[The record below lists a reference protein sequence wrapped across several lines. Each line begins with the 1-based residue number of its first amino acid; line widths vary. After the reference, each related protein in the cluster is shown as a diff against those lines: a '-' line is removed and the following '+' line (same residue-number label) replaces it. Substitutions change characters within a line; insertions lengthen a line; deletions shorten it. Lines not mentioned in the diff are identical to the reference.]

1 MQKLDPH
8 DPRRRFPIPIAAVDD
23 LLPPVRAALIQHQPT
38 STGQRIIR
46 IPPGA
51 YPIRRS
57 AWLFELSFGWRRTPE
72 RFLGFGDDGIT
83 IVEIDDDGKLSA
95 AHIPLACLLEI
106 YMETVLLYSSL
117 EFVWMQGKH
126 LETKKIEYNTVGET
140 LIRRQIDRTRAACP
154 SMLAPARVLP
164 REETLAPL
172 PLKFRNYLRSC
183 LLPGE
188 PLHAAVYQPAIRQTA
203 GTFRPYISPN
213 RTIGITER
221 FVILVEDRQV
231 LQRGERSAESD
242 YAMIEH
248 FYPLRHIEQVTIDT
262 TPDVSWLRLH
272 YAPHIQSS
280 GAADIGI
287 PLLPAHAGPLLD
299 ALRPAA
305 ELAC

>member
-1 MQKLDPH
+1 MQRLVPN
-8 DPRRRFPIPIAAVDD
+8 DPRRRFPIPISAVDD
-23 LLPPVRAALIQHQPT
+23 LLPPVRAALIQPAST
-38 STGQRIIR
+38 SQRIIR

-72 RFLGFGDDGIT
+72 RFLGFGDDCLT
-83 IVEIDDDGKLSA
+83 IAEINDDGKVSA
-95 AHIPLACLLEI
+95 AQIPLACLLEI
-106 YMETVLLYSSL
+106 HMETVLLYSSL

-126 LETKKIEYNTVGET
+126 IETKKIEYNTVGET

-154 SMLAPARVLP
+154 TMLAPIPVPP

-188 PLHAAVYQPAIRQTA
+188 PLHAAVFQPAIRQTA

-213 RTIGITER
+213 RAIGITER

-231 LQRGERSAESD
+231 LRRGERSAERD

-248 FYPLRHIEQVTIDT
+248 FYPLQHIEHITLDT

-272 YAPHIQSS
+272 YAQHVQHGG
-280 GAADIGI
+280 GADVGI
-287 PLLPAHAGPLLD
+287 PLLPAHAGLLLD
-299 ALRPAA
+299 ALQPAT